1 MDLCKKIQWN
11 GVEVDASCGTATLSL
26 VAPVD
31 SRTPIDYAALLVAEE
46 KAAADKKAAE
56 E

>member
-26 VAPVD
+26 VAPVNPD
-31 SRTPIDYAALLVAEE
+31 TPIDYEALKVAEE
-46 KAAADKKAAE
+46 
-56 E
+56 